1 MGIIS
6 ATVTAAAPAQGHPG
20 DGQQC
25 RGAGSSAGVQAAV
38 QQDCKQQVQA
48 AVPGWRR
55 SHCGQGCGP
64 FPFVVGRGSRSDAE
78 ARVGNQQLG
87 CLWCRGG
94 GIPEERGPAPR
105 CGRVR
110 ASAGV
115 SPWLAGTLVL
125 GCAGVPAEC
134 PGKGTGGV
142 EGRNPLPA
150 CGRRAVGCRRR
161 EGEVAAG
168 NGAGGADRLQRK
180 TTCQAVLGHIVL
192 AELVLLGLRA
202 SGSTQVG
209 GGWVAWTPMPGSVQG
224 EGMGRGSQS
233 HGCRPA
239 GAQPSCQRCCG
250 RSCPTIYSPVQPAPP
265 PRWSWG
271 RDVCLPWGGRCRGWC
286 WGKEW
291 GEYPA
296 APHPAPAQP
305 EGNGGGWRAA
315 WVKAP
320 QTEGE
325 VVLRGG
331 GLWGPGAPGTI
342 IPAGVWPPPHHA
354 MIRQHRGRFGQG
366 TSARGAGRG
375 VCDLS
380 QALPH
385 STFPSSSLPP
395 AAASCLLRQAPGM
408 PAGCAGRMRQTRGYS
423 PGRTSCGCSPGRQGA
438 VPAARWPPA
447 PLPAAAA
454 A

>member
-224 EGMGRGSQS
+224 EGTGGGVSPT
-233 HGCRPA
+233 GA
-239 GAQPSCQRCCG
+239 GQLG
-250 RSCPTIYSPVQPAPP
+250 RSLHARGAAAAPAPP
-265 PRWSWG
+265 YTALCSRHHHHDGAGVGMFAFLGVGDAGDGAGGKSG
-271 RDVCLPWGGRCRGWC
+271 GNTLPPPTLHQHSQKATAAAGGRRG
-286 WGKEW
+286 
-291 GEYPA
+291 
-296 APHPAPAQP
+296 
-305 EGNGGGWRAA
+305 
-315 WVKAP
+315 
-320 QTEGE
+320 
-325 VVLRGG
+325 
-331 GLWGPGAPGTI
+331 
-342 IPAGVWPPPHHA
+342 
-354 MIRQHRGRFGQG
+354 
-366 TSARGAGRG
+366 
-375 VCDLS
+375 
-380 QALPH
+380 
-385 STFPSSSLPP
+385 
-395 AAASCLLRQAPGM
+395 
-408 PAGCAGRMRQTRGYS
+408 
-423 PGRTSCGCSPGRQGA
+423 
-438 VPAARWPPA
+438 
-447 PLPAAAA
+447 
-454 A
+454 